1 MILAHIA
8 KRFLTPS
15 MHRRADMQITE
26 SKLRQIILQ
35 EVQLRL
41 IEYYVDEE
49 IEAIV
54 AEDETDDEYD
64 AAKSKARKRK
74 LRNAALGAGAL
85 GAMFGGLGGQVSD
98 YEDTLA
104 AKYDAVTAK
113 GIADANTDEAQ
124 FDEFVG
130 QLNNQYRYRW
140 GKGNSSVVY
149 YPGSRGQITV
159 LPPSYSVAIQA
170 FEDKKDNAERIARGE
185 KPILRYGDLDAE
197 RQPEDTGGYQGNYEE
212 NISGF
217 FDEYRGAFVDA
228 MEVVG
233 SHDELRVVPGSGT
246 EKMIVM
252 VDPDQIDGNYYL
264 PELGMTAADYYN
276 SQYEEFMGSG
286 EREAI
291 ESPEEGSEELNPEL
305 VQKTKERADSLKES
319 KITWKNYKNR
329 KKVLA

>member
-1 MILAHIA
+1 MKISQDRL
-8 KRFLTPS
+8 K
-15 MHRRADMQITE
+15 
-26 SKLRQIILQ
+26 QIILQ

-41 IEYYVDEE
+41 AEYYIDQELDALIFEVVDG
-49 IEAIV
+49 
-54 AEDETDDEYD
+54 DWN
-64 AAKSKARKRK
+64 AAKSKARKK
-74 LRNAALGAGAL
+74 QLRNAALGAGAL
-85 GAMFGGLGGQVSD
+85 GAMIGGLGGQVSD

-104 AKYDAVTAK
+104 AKYDAQTSQN
-113 GIADANTDEAQ
+113 IADANTDEAQ

-140 GKGNSSVVY
+140 GKGSDSVIY
-149 YPGSRGQITV
+149 YPGSKGQITV

-170 FEDKKDNAERIARGE
+170 FEDKKENAERIARGE

-197 RQPEDTGGYQGNYEE
+197 RQPQDSGGYQGDYEE
-212 NISGF
+212 NINEF
-217 FDEYRGAFVDA
+217 FDEYRGDFVDA
-228 MEVVG
+228 MEVVE

-252 VDPDQIDGNYYL
+252 VNPNQIDGNYYL

-276 SQYEEFMGSG
+276 SQYGQFMGSG
-286 EREAI
+286 EKEAI
-291 ESPEEGSEELNPEL
+291 ESPEEDSEELNPEL

-329 KKVLA
+329 KKELA